1 MQGMIR
7 RILALCSL
15 LLLLCVTVQT
25 AAACEPL
32 AQEMGV
38 AVAHDDGDAP
48 APDLALE
55 LPELFFLPAG
65 PALPQPQAALPAVR
79 TEPMSPA
86 PYLGGLLRPPC
97 PRA

>member
-1 MQGMIR
+1 MIR

-15 LLLLCVTVQT
+15 LLLLVVTMQT
-25 AAACEPL
+25 AAACESVVQDAGIV
-32 AQEMGV
+32 AQL
-38 AVAHDDGDAP
+38 DDDKSP
-48 APDLALE
+48 VPDLAPE

-65 PALPQPQAALPAVR
+65 HFLPQPAGAPLPALA
-79 TEPMSPA
+79 ELASPA

>member
-1 MQGMIR
+1 MIR
-7 RILALCSL
+7 WILALCSAL
-15 LLLLCVTVQT
+15 LLVCVTLQT

-38 AVAHDDGDAP
+38 AVALHDDDGKP
-48 APDLALE
+48 APDLAPE

-65 PALPQPQAALPAVR
+65 HSIPQPSTALPAAPALPVS
-79 TEPMSPA
+79 TA

>member
-1 MQGMIR
+1 MTR
-7 RILALCSL
+7 RILALVCL
-15 LLLLCVTVQT
+15 LLLLCATLQT

-38 AVAHDDGDAP
+38 AAAHDDGDAP
-48 APDLALE
+48 TPDVAPE

-65 PALPQPQAALPAVR
+65 PALPQPQAVVPAVH